1 MSDHVI
7 KKKAIPMGVEPDTD
21 NHSIIVRYEMQ
32 VIYGD
37 NNGKQT
43 RVLKQQA
50 HKTIKM
56 AEFEK
61 DDVNDLADE
70 LIRSCNLINPQKRE
84 ILIKSLLS
92 LITGQKVIT
101 LAGNADMQ
109 QLDQYIDS
117 LYDDLN
123 MKIEATGKIL
133 MLAQDR
139 NNLPEMA
146 DNDVL
151 LSALARCLREDG
163 LKSIELGTNIVH
175 IFYIISH
182 Y

>member
-1 MSDHVI
+1 
-7 KKKAIPMGVEPDTD
+7 
-21 NHSIIVRYEMQ
+21 
-32 VIYGD
+32 
-37 NNGKQT
+37 
-43 RVLKQQA
+43 
-50 HKTIKM
+50 
-56 AEFEK
+56 
-61 DDVNDLADE
+61 
-70 LIRSCNLINPQKRE
+70 
-84 ILIKSLLS
+84 
-92 LITGQKVIT
+92 
-101 LAGNADMQ
+101 
-109 QLDQYIDS
+109 
-117 LYDDLN
+117 

-182 Y
+182 YQELGYPLLQHKAPESCFKMIEQENKRYTAFYKNLAELRKKVMANDDPNDKKQY